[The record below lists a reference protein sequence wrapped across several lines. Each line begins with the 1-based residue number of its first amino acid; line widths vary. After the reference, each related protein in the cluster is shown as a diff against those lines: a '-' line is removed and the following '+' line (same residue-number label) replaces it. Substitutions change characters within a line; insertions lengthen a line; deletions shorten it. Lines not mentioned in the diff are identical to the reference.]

1 MRRFD
6 LSNLRTREIDE
17 VTALRVRQY
26 EALSGTRVSLPVP
39 VENIVEQVL
48 KLDFDWVEIDE
59 RPGEQI
65 LAGLVPEQR
74 RIVLNSLHLD
84 LFKAKPGLER
94 STIGHEAGHWDID
107 IDRTSLHHPLLP
119 GFEAHDSVVC
129 RQAADRR
136 VLVEVLNRAVYDE
149 RYFDLYR
156 QLTAGEDSP
165 EVKSA
170 VDRYQS
176 SLLMP
181 AWLIRDAAA
190 DLDLTDWSSLYELAD
205 RAQVT
210 ISNLTVRLR
219 RLKLIYIP
227 EGTKD
232 LFPGFDAF
240 VGQKKLFS

>member
-1 MRRFD
+1 M
-6 LSNLRTREIDE
+6 
-17 VTALRVRQY
+17 
-26 EALSGTRVSLPVP
+26 
-39 VENIVEQVL
+39 
-48 KLDFDWVEIDE
+48 
-59 RPGEQI
+59 
-65 LAGLVPEQR
+65 
-74 RIVLNSLHLD
+74 
-84 LFKAKPGLER
+84 
-94 STIGHEAGHWDID
+94 
-107 IDRTSLHHPLLP
+107 P
-119 GFEAHDSVVC
+119 GFETRDNVVR

-181 AWLIRDAAA
+181 AWLIREAVA
-190 DLDLTDWSSLYELAD
+190 DIGVTEWSNLYDLAE

-210 ISNLTVRLR
+210 ISNLAVRLR

-232 LFPGFDAF
+232 LYAGKDAF
-240 VGQKKLFS
+240 TGQRHLFS